1 MTNYGRIIT
10 NILQLLEIKIL
21 MKLVTIIFLPPIAI
35 FNINIQIKCVY
46 RADCFLSNPVLVI
59 NNNKIFKN
67 YILDTK

>member
-1 MTNYGRIIT
+1 
-10 NILQLLEIKIL
+10 

-46 RADCFLSNPVLVI
+46 RAECFLSNPVLVI
-59 NNNKIFKN
+59 NNNKIIKN